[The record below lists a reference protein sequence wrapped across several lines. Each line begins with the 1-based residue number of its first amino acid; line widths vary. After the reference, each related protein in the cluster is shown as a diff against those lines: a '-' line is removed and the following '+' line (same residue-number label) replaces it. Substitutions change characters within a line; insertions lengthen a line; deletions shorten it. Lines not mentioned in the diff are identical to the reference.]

1 MNNPVPA
8 LLILA
13 ATIIAIGALAGF
25 WWKSGSDNNIIALA
39 PDKPEL
45 VAAGELIYSN
55 QCASCH
61 GKNLEGQ
68 PDWKTPLPN
77 GRYPAPPHDAS
88 GHTWHHTDELLFQL
102 TKFGSAAVVGNGH
115 QSDMPGFRD
124 ILSDRQI
131 IAVLSFIKSTWP
143 QKIRDNHD
151 LLNKE
156 TRARQGN

>member
-1 MNNPVPA
+1 MNKHRLSLV
-8 LLILA
+8 IIVTGITA
-13 ATIIAIGALAGF
+13 AGALAAIWFKPGTA
-25 WWKSGSDNNIIALA
+25 DITALA
-39 PDKPEL
+39 PDNREL
-45 VAAGELIYSN
+45 VDAGAKIYAN

-77 GRYPAPPHDAS
+77 GRYPAPPHDAT

-102 TKFGSAAVVGNGH
+102 TKFGSAAVVGNNH
-115 QSDMPGFRD
+115 QSDMPGFKD
-124 ILSDRQI
+124 MLSDRDI

-143 QKIRDNHD
+143 QKIRKNHD

-156 TRARQGN
+156 TRARQ